1 MMDVVLDHR
10 SPHTSAA
17 PMLVGCEPPLLNAC
31 GAGVVQTNIM
41 FLMHLL
47 IRWFMRQALFLVA
60 LLLLLPLSG
69 CFGDGKSN
77 TTPDEDP
84 MYPSIWDRHTLE
96 WNWTGSYA
104 RVLEPGPYEPL
115 PVQEAYIDVDTTGT
129 WVGGPNSA
137 EVHLSYWLPSNT
149 EVGEQVPVIAVV
161 SPYFDYGS
169 PGSQSSPTNVVSA
182 GRGEFIYDNFVPHG
196 YALAQVAVFATEES
210 TGCFDYRGDGEGQSI
225 HAAVEWLG
233 TQNWSNGH
241 VAIYGKSYEGATAW
255 EAAAQGSQYL
265 KTIVPI
271 SGTTALGP
279 LLYKNGSAEARSQV
293 MHSNYGG
300 SILDYDSDDLD
311 NMCGDVLEGFLAGP
325 TRYGLGEFDP
335 YMENYYDE
343 RSHIDKALGT
353 YNGSIYW
360 VQGMQDWNVDPHQ
373 VFGGPPGTNWYQ
385 AYIDAGY
392 DVGGMLGQWEHNYP
406 DQWTKHNNQA
416 SGYGGEAIQNMTR
429 WDWAQ
434 DLFEWM
440 EYYLKGI
447 GERPDLHAQIQRN
460 DGQWRIEETWPPLD
474 AEWMTADCSVSQGS
488 VGSSSTMAVQCAPLS
503 MEHDVHISGLPT
515 LHLDVTP
522 SFDGGQIFAELRDQ
536 QANLRF
542 GHATMDIRYHA
553 GGYDAQTVAPFSTVT
568 MLMEFQGMDV
578 ILPAGHP
585 LEIVLTQSGEDY
597 LPPACSNACPIT
609 VNAGT
614 LTLPIIDRENHPV
627 LITPQGEDAANN
639 Q

>member
-1 MMDVVLDHR
+1 MLGPVR
-10 SPHTSAA
+10 PPSS
-17 PMLVGCEPPLLNAC
+17 MLVAA
-31 GAGVVQTNIM
+31 GALPEHYVHVTP
-41 FLMHLL
+41 F
-47 IRWFMRQALFLVA
+47 RPRVMRQALCLVA
-60 LLLLLPLSG
+60 LLLTLPLSG
-69 CFGDGKSN
+69 CFGDA
-77 TTPDEDP
+77 TPSPTDGDETG
-84 MYPSIWDRHTLE
+84 YPSIWERHTLA

-104 RVLEPGPYEPL
+104 RVLEPGPYEAL
-115 PVQEAYIDVDTTGT
+115 PVQEAFIDVDTTGT
-129 WVGGPNSA
+129 WEGGPNTA

-149 EVGEQVPVIAVV
+149 EAGEQVPVIAIV

-169 PGSQSSPTNVVSA
+169 PGSQSSPTNVVGA
-182 GRGEFIYDNFVPHG
+182 GRGEFLYDNFIPHG

-210 TGCFDYRGDGEGQSI
+210 MGCFDYRGDGEGQGI

-233 TQNWSNGH
+233 TQHWSNGH

-255 EAAAQGSQYL
+255 EAAAQGSEYL

-311 NMCGDVLEGFLAGP
+311 NLCGDVLEGFLAGP
-325 TRYGLGEFDP
+325 TRYGLGEMDP
-335 YMENYYDE
+335 YMANYYDE
-343 RSHIDKALGT
+343 RSHIDKALGV

-385 AYIDAGY
+385 TYIDAGY
-392 DVGGMLGQWEHNYP
+392 DVRGMHGQWEHNYP
-406 DQWTKHNNQA
+406 DQWTKHNNQP
-416 SGYGGEAIQNMTR
+416 SGYGGEAIHNMTR
-429 WDWAQ
+429 WDWGQ

-447 GERPDLHAQIQRN
+447 GETPALHAQIQRN

-474 AEWMTADCSVSQGS
+474 ATWQTIDLAEC
-488 VGSSSTMAVQCAPLS
+488 SSSGAWVGASSTVTVSCPSLS
-503 MEHDVHISGLPT
+503 SSQDLHISGLPT

-522 SFDGGQIFAELRDQ
+522 SFDGGQLFAELRD
-536 QANLRF
+536 ADTGLRF
-542 GHATMDIRYHA
+542 GHATMDLRYHA
-553 GGYDAQTVAPFSTVT
+553 GGYEAQTVIPGSTVT

-578 ILPAGHP
+578 LLPAGHA
-585 LEIVLTQSGEDY
+585 LELVLTQTGEDY
-597 LPPACSNACPIT
+597 LPPACGNACPVSVQT
-609 VNAGT
+609 GT
-614 LTLPIIDRENHPV
+614 MSLPLIDRDGSNV
-627 LITPQGEDAANN
+627 LITPQGDDAANN
-639 Q
+639 A

>member
-1 MMDVVLDHR
+1 MHGPVR
-10 SPHTSAA
+10 PPSS
-17 PMLVGCEPPLLNAC
+17 MLVAA
-31 GAGVVQTNIM
+31 GALHEHHVHVTPS
-41 FLMHLL
+41 
-47 IRWFMRQALFLVA
+47 RPRVMRQALCLVA
-60 LLLLLPLSG
+60 LLLTLPLSG
-69 CFGDGKSN
+69 CFGDA
-77 TTPDEDP
+77 TPSSTDEDRTG
-84 MYPSIWDRHTLE
+84 YPSIWERHTLE

-104 RVLEPGPYEPL
+104 RVLEPGPYEAL
-115 PVQEAYIDVDTTGT
+115 PVQEAFIDVDTTGT
-129 WVGGPNSA
+129 WEGGPNTA

-149 EVGEQVPVIAVV
+149 EAGEQVPVIAIV

-169 PGSQSSPTNVVSA
+169 PGSQSSPTNIVGA
-182 GRGEFIYDNFVPHG
+182 GRGEFLYDNFIPHG

-210 TGCFDYRGDGEGQSI
+210 TGCFDYRGDGEGQGI

-255 EAAAQGSQYL
+255 EAAAQGSEYL

-311 NMCGDVLEGFLAGP
+311 NLCGDVLEGFLAGP
-325 TRYGLGEFDP
+325 TRYGLGEMDP
-335 YMENYYDE
+335 YMANYYDE
-343 RSHIDKALGT
+343 RSHIDKALGV

-385 AYIDAGY
+385 TYIDAGY
-392 DVGGMLGQWEHNYP
+392 DVRGMHGQWEHNYP
-406 DQWTKHNNQA
+406 DQWTKHNNQP
-416 SGYGGEAIQNMTR
+416 SGYGGEAIHNMTR
-429 WDWAQ
+429 WDWGQ

-447 GERPDLHAQIQRN
+447 GEKPALHAQIQRN

-474 AEWMTADCSVSQGS
+474 ATWQTIDLAEC
-488 VGSSSTMAVQCAPLS
+488 SSSGAWVGASSTVTVSCPALS
-503 MEHDVHISGLPT
+503 SNHDLHISGLPT
-515 LHLDVTP
+515 VHLDVTP
-522 SFDGGQIFAELRDQ
+522 SFDGGQLFAELRD
-536 QANLRF
+536 ADTGLRF

-553 GGYDAQTVAPFSTVT
+553 GGYEAQTVIPGSTVT

-578 ILPAGHP
+578 LLPAGHA
-585 LEIVLTQSGEDY
+585 LELVLTQTGEDY
-597 LPPACSNACPIT
+597 LPPACGNACPVSVQT
-609 VNAGT
+609 GT
-614 LTLPIIDRENHPV
+614 MSLPLIDRDGSNV
-627 LITPQGEDAANN
+627 LITPQGDDAANN
-639 Q
+639 A